1 MPRRVK
7 FHLSSFRANRVSTPA
22 EELGQKLYMILTTPL
37 DFVSMIVESKKSRET
52 SSMVWLCCKFSGLFM
67 VHCFNT

>member
-7 FHLSSFRANRVSTPA
+7 FHLSSFRASRVSTPA

-37 DFVSMIVESKKSRET
+37 DFVSMIVESKKS
-52 SSMVWLCCKFSGLFM
+52 
-67 VHCFNT
+67 

>member
-37 DFVSMIVESKKSRET
+37 DFVSMIVESKKS
-52 SSMVWLCCKFSGLFM
+52 
-67 VHCFNT
+67 